1 MDWILDLQA
10 LILGIVQG
18 ITEFLPVSST
28 GHMIIVDE
36 FIHLDP
42 KFKEM
47 FFVVIQLGSIF
58 AVLVYFHRKLFPL
71 KALREPDLR
80 RSTFLLWCKAALGVV
95 PAILIG
101 GLFGSK
107 IQHALYNTPTV
118 AAALI
123 AGGIALLWIE
133 SSRRRVTVSSIDRL
147 GFGKVIAVGF
157 AQCLAMIPGVS
168 RSAATI
174 LGALLL
180 GTSREVAVEY
190 SFFLAIPTMFAASFY
205 SLWKNGGNLTG
216 NQWIA
221 TGIGFVTAFLVALGV
236 IAFFMDYIRRKD
248 FKVFG
253 WYRIALGI
261 VLLLFF
267 GLFA

>member
-1 MDWILDLQA
+1 MNWILDLQA

-18 ITEFLPVSST
+18 ITEFLPISST
-28 GHMIIVDE
+28 GHMIIADE
-36 FIHLDP
+36 FIHLEP
-42 KFKEM
+42 AFKEM

-58 AVLVYFHRKLFPL
+58 AVLVYFHKKLFPL
-71 KALREPDLR
+71 EAFRNAAVFQSTLR
-80 RSTFLLWCKAALGVV
+80 LWCKAAVGVI
-95 PAILIG
+95 PAIVIG

-107 IQHALYNTPTV
+107 IQRALYNTPTV

-133 SSRRRVTVSSIDRL
+133 SRKRRVRVENMNAV
-147 GFGKVIAVGF
+147 GFGRALAVGF

-174 LGALLL
+174 LGALIL

-205 SLWKNGGNLTG
+205 SLYKGGSSLTHD
-216 NQWIA
+216 QWIA
-221 TGIGFVTAFLVALGV
+221 TGVGFVTAFLVALGV
-236 IAFFMDYIRRKD
+236 IAFFMEYIRRRD

-253 WYRIALGI
+253 FYRIVLGI
-261 VLLLFF
+261 ILLLFF
-267 GLFA
+267 RFAG